1 MARHGVAET
10 LTGAAVLVVAV
21 AFLAYAVAHS
31 GRTAGSGY
39 SLQARFDHIDGLNVG
54 GDVRIAGV
62 KVGTVTEQRID
73 PKTFSAIVTLTVRN
87 DIQLPKDSA
96 ASITSESLLGG
107 KYISL
112 SPGGDDADFKPG
124 DMITITQSSVS
135 LEELLGKFIF
145 SATSLSSSK
154 QPADPSQ
161 DGGTQGGNTQG
172 GNAQGGNTQGGSAR
186 NNAGGGGDE
195 GRKSGGGAALAPL
208 SK

>member
-21 AFLAYAVAHS
+21 GFLAYAIAHS

-39 SLQARFDHIDGLNVG
+39 SLQARFDHIDGLNIG

-62 KVGTVTEQRID
+62 KVGTVTAEQID
-73 PKTFSAIVTLTVRN
+73 PKTFSAIVSLTVRS

-96 ASITSESLLGG
+96 AAITSESLLGG

-112 SPGGDDADFKPG
+112 SPGGDDTDLKPG
-124 DMITITQSSVS
+124 EMITITQSSVS

-145 SATSLSSSK
+145 SATSISNSSK
-154 QPADPSQ
+154 KPADQS
-161 DGGTQGGNTQG
+161 QGGDSDNPS
-172 GNAQGGNTQGGSAR
+172 GNTPGKPPADDGKPA
-186 NNAGGGGDE
+186 A
-195 GRKSGGGAALAPL
+195 GGAALAPL
-208 SK
+208 PK